1 MKSDRML
8 YTIYTDLECFI
19 KKADGRENN
28 PEKSST
34 TKIGEHISCWYSMS
48 KIYQFEHIANKH
60 TLYRWKDCVKKFWNS
75 LQELAKDITGFEKK
89 KMLSLT
95 KKELCYTKIQN
106 NVIFVEKES
115 KKMLKI

>member
-34 TKIGEHISCWYSMS
+34 TKIGEHISC
-48 KIYQFEHIANKH
+48 
-60 TLYRWKDCVKKFWNS
+60 
-75 LQELAKDITGFEKK
+75 
-89 KMLSLT
+89 
-95 KKELCYTKIQN
+95 
-106 NVIFVEKES
+106 
-115 KKMLKI
+115 